1 MRPGVER
8 PYSAP
13 TTASA
18 SADSRALITVCSSDR
33 MRSGLASARAS
44 PSMPPGST
52 MWGAVIVMTPFEG
65 AVRGSL
71 EGSRDGRVYVYNHDE
86 LGDRA
91 TPLCGTQL
99 TPRETS
105 CSRRERRRAANG
117 ERPGDILLS
126 PGEKARSER
135 RTPGRH
141 PALAGREGAQRTANA
156 RETSC
161 SRRERRGSPSVLVPS
176 PGPRPPARAPLSR

>member
-99 TPRETS
+99 LNKNAVQEVRGGHHRGRPLPRLCERPTRSWLQRAMNHPYRGGSSRVLPDSRETVS
-105 CSRRERRRAANG
+105 GA
-117 ERPGDILLS
+117 
-126 PGEKARSER
+126 R
-135 RTPGRH
+135 RTSNGY
-141 PALAGREGAQRTANA
+141 
-156 RETSC
+156 
-161 SRRERRGSPSVLVPS
+161 
-176 PGPRPPARAPLSR
+176 RAS

>member
-18 SADSRALITVCSSDR
+18 SADSRALITVRSSDR

-99 TPRETS
+99 
-105 CSRRERRRAANG
+105 
-117 ERPGDILLS
+117 
-126 PGEKARSER
+126 
-135 RTPGRH
+135 
-141 PALAGREGAQRTANA
+141 PAPEGVT
-156 RETSC
+156 
-161 SRRERRGSPSVLVPS
+161 
-176 PGPRPPARAPLSR
+176 GPRPPARRGRGLRSGF

>member
-99 TPRETS
+99 TGD
-105 CSRRERRRAANG
+105 AG
-117 ERPGDILLS
+117 ERGNVRIAIEAAAHSCRDDQATTRWPGW
-126 PGEKARSER
+126 P
-135 RTPGRH
+135 
-141 PALAGREGAQRTANA
+141 Q
-156 RETSC
+156 
-161 SRRERRGSPSVLVPS
+161 
-176 PGPRPPARAPLSR
+176 